1 MSGELIALTSAD
13 WNGGLRTRQSIFWTD
28 WRRRLKSHSRSFSRN
43 PLKAPLLLS
52 RCHGVVR
59 SHRRSA
65 LSHNSAHNP
74 LGVPM
79 GRSIRSGLSGTNYG

>member
-1 MSGELIALTSAD
+1 MSGELIARTSAD
-13 WNGGLRTRQSIFWTD
+13 WNGGPRTRQSIFWTD
-28 WRRRLKSHSRSFSRN
+28 WRLKSHSRGFSRN

-52 RCHGVVR
+52 RCHGVVVR
-59 SHRRSA
+59 SHGRSA

-79 GRSIRSGLSGTNYG
+79 GRSMRSGLSGTNYG